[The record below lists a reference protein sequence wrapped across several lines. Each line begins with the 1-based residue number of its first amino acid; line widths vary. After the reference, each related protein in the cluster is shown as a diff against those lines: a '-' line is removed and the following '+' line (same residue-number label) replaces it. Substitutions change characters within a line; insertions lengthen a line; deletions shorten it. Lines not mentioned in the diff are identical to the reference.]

1 MNPSRSTLNF
11 TPSST
16 EFESL
21 TELFAGVAE
30 LVLGIVHG
38 RADYI
43 VIGIVIGLSMWWI
56 VRTTWR
62 NLRLALTD
70 YREVKGG
77 GSLR

>member
-1 MNPSRSTLNF
+1 MAGSVFLI
-11 TPSST
+11 
-16 EFESL
+16 
-21 TELFAGVAE
+21 LFVAVWLAGIAE

-43 VIGIVIGLSMWWI
+43 VMGIFIGLSMLWI